1 MARGAH
7 GWHGIQ
13 GSSSLRT
20 VRLAAVP
27 AVERAEALAPGEMR
41 RVPVAGELL
50 GAARVRG
57 RFAALPLDAFDG
69 AGATLSPEEQG
80 AYFQLLRLSYGE
92 GRNFCRAAKRDLMAR
107 LGATERRLLRILDGL
122 VEKGLLRLLH
132 RDNRGTLY
140 RVLLPREAAG
150 EPLGDDVLLGRPAN
164 DDAPPPPRPIALR
177 RAARPAARPATR
189 PTLPATRNDASDP
202 IAALAA
208 ALAAARGQ
216 LGEDAALG
224 ARDEVR
230 DLLAEGASP
239 RQVEAAIRAIARRR
253 ATDEG
258 GTP

>member
-1 MARGAH
+1 VARGAH

-20 VRLAAVP
+20 ARLAAAP
-27 AVERAEALAPGEMR
+27 AVARAEALAPGEMR

-69 AGATLSPEEQG
+69 AGDTLSPEEQG

-92 GRNFCRAAKRDLMAR
+92 GRNFCRATKRDLMAR

-150 EPLGDDVLLGRPAN
+150 EPLGDDVLLGRAAAN
-164 DDAPPPPRPIALR
+164 DAPPPQRPIALR
-177 RAARPAARPATR
+177 RAARPSAGSGTA
-189 PTLPATRNDASDP
+189 DP
-202 IAALAA
+202 VAGLAA

-216 LGEDAALG
+216 VGEDAAEG

-230 DLLAEGASP
+230 ELLAEGASP

>member
-20 VRLAAVP
+20 ARLAAVP

-50 GAARVRG
+50 GAARIRG

-150 EPLGDDVLLGRPAN
+150 EPLGDDVLLGRAAAN
-164 DDAPPPPRPIALR
+164 DAPSPPRPIALR
-177 RAARPAARPATR
+177 RAARPAGQPA
-189 PTLPATRNDASDP
+189 PRNGAADP
-202 IAALAA
+202 VAALAA

-216 LGEDAALG
+216 VGEDAAEA

-230 DLLAEGASP
+230 DLLADGASP

>member
-1 MARGAH
+1 
-7 GWHGIQ
+7 
-13 GSSSLRT
+13 
-20 VRLAAVP
+20 
-27 AVERAEALAPGEMR
+27 
-41 RVPVAGELL
+41 
-50 GAARVRG
+50 VRG
-57 RFAALPLDAFDG
+57 RFAALPLDAFDS
-69 AGATLSPEEQG
+69 AGANLSPEEQG

-150 EPLGDDVLLGRPAN
+150 EPLGDDVLLGRAAAN
-164 DDAPPPPRPIALR
+164 DAPPPPRPIALR
-177 RAARPAARPATR
+177 RAARPTAQPAPRNGAA
-189 PTLPATRNDASDP
+189 DP
-202 IAALAA
+202 VAALAA

-216 LGEDAALG
+216 VGEDAAEA

-230 DLLAEGASP
+230 DLLADGASP